1 MLNKTRLYIRI
12 FGKFIFVILLIM
24 VGIIVFYLW
33 HDNIIML
40 ITAGA
45 LIFIAIFFIVM
56 ALAG

>member
-40 ITAGA
+40 ITSGA

-56 ALAG
+56 ALVS